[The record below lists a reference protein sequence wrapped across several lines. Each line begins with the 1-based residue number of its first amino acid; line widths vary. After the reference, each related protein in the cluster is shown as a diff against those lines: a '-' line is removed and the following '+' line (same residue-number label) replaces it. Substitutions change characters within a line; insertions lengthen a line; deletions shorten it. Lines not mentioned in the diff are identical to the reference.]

1 MPFDPSK
8 LHPAEYEAGSEA
20 YRRGASIY
28 DNPVRKPRRLAHEAW
43 LMGFVDAQKAE
54 RGMVD
59 KMIREHQLEA
69 YDMLREA
76 VTLARNEQLTS
87 WAQVRQ
93 RLAER
98 NPAPAD
104 LTIIE
109 AAGQLWR
116 DSAAIEGIKQ

>member
-43 LMGFVDAQKAE
+43 LMGFVDTQKAE

-69 YDMLREA
+69 HDMLREA

-87 WAQVRQ
+87 WEQVRQ
-93 RLAER
+93 RLVEKY
-98 NPAPAD
+98 PAPATQA
-104 LTIIE
+104 TIE
-109 AAGQLWR
+109 DAGQLWR
-116 DSAAIEGIKQ
+116 DIAVIS